1 MSSTSP
7 TKFSWGTSHD
17 NLFSTKP
24 ASAQRRRSSV
34 GHSPVEGKTTFDLNS
49 SPSTAQSHEIRGRIP
64 APAVEQD
71 PSFRSRSLSITRRRP
86 STARRESTSSWRQ
99 RTRSV
104 AAAGGNDRRASVY
117 RQGSLGNLA
126 LANQEEE
133 ISENLQT
140 KCNIMVQHLY
150 HQLKERLWLSEN
162 AIDEGVVLKI
172 TRDAYTCSPANL
184 AYQTEGFFDAVEGL
198 NVRVCIKVTAVQ

>member
-1 MSSTSP
+1 MSPTSP
-7 TKFSWGTSHD
+7 TNFSWGASHD
-17 NLFSTKP
+17 NLFGAT
-24 ASAQRRRSSV
+24 SAQRRRSSV
-34 GHSPVEGKTTFDLNS
+34 GHSPVEGKTAFDLVS
-49 SPSTAQSHEIRGRIP
+49 SASIAQSHDVHGRIP
-64 APAVEQD
+64 APAVDQ
-71 PSFRSRSLSITRRRP
+71 SAFFRSRSLSTTPRRP

-104 AAAGGNDRRASVY
+104 AGGNDRRASVY

-133 ISENLQT
+133 EISQNLQT

-162 AIDEGVVLKI
+162 ATDEGVVLKI

-184 AYQTEGFFDAVEGL
+184 AYQAEGFFDAVEGL
-198 NVRVCIKVTAVQ
+198 NVRVCISSISI